1 MSPPDYFVVFGGHH
15 RLAAVAVAEPECLL
29 VPLSHAMTRQIQ

>member
-1 MSPPDYFVVFGGHH
+1 MSPPDYFVVFAGHH
-15 RLAAVAVAEPECLL
+15 RLAAVAEPECLL